1 VMSNWL
7 SGHGPLIST
16 GRGRE
21 RLRVDYPARGIELT
35 TVVESDRL
43 WEAFH
48 STPALCWVPDC
59 PENAG
64 VGARWVHRRRFE
76 TARAGS
82 LMALQ
87 KGESHRTRFVS
98 KAATFVVVRFDNTFL
113 ESVAAELDL
122 RGHLSFQKTQFDES
136 PVVAEAVRSLHQVTL
151 LGASTLELEC
161 RARRLVSAVLS
172 ECMET
177 RCIRDDPIPHGAARA
192 VRSFLIERYVDGV
205 TLKDLEELTGLS
217 SFHLGHLFTE
227 CFAVPPLAF
236 RGLLRLAEARDRLAE
251 GESASQLARELGYS
265 GLPHFSRMFKKL
277 YGVAPSWWPR
287 RPSSA

>member
-1 VMSNWL
+1 MSHWL
-7 SGHGPLIST
+7 SGQGPLIST

-21 RLRVDYPARGIELT
+21 RLRVDYPSRGIELT
-35 TVVESDRL
+35 TVLDSDRL

-48 STPALCWVPDC
+48 PTPALCWVPDC
-59 PENAG
+59 PENEG
-64 VGARWVHRRRFE
+64 MGAQWVHRRRFE

-87 KGESHRTRFVS
+87 KGESHRTRRVS
-98 KAATFVVVRFDNTFL
+98 KAATFVLVRFDNAFIET
-113 ESVAAELDL
+113 VAEELDL

-136 PVVAEAVRSLHQVTL
+136 PLVTEAIRILHQQTL
-151 LGASTLELEC
+151 LRAPALELEC
-161 RARRLVSAVLS
+161 LGRKLVRAVLS

-177 RCIRDDPIPHGAARA
+177 RCIRSDPIPQGAARTI
-192 VRSFLIERYVDGV
+192 RNFLLERYVDGV

-217 SFHLGHLFTE
+217 SFHVGHLFTE

-236 RGLLRLAEARDRLAE
+236 RSLLRLAEARDRLAA
-251 GESASQLARELGYS
+251 GESASQLARELGYC

-287 RPSSA
+287 RPPSA